1 MDDATLAAR
10 QLRSQREMYRA
21 MGSASPGAR
30 VVEADGGVLA
40 AVVPARPD
48 RSVVNAVVY
57 EDGAALVAARDT
69 LAAVYAEAGVVAWTV
84 WTRPGDEEVPRALA
98 AAGHRHDA
106 QPLLMA
112 AAIGELDVLP
122 RRELDLEPAPAWADA
137 ARINDACY
145 GQDPQHSFAAAF
157 GGFDARLY
165 VARLDGEPAACAG
178 ARWHEGDCGI
188 YFVATLP
195 HARGQGVASELL
207 RTALRDARAAG
218 CETTSLEATALGA
231 PVYER
236 LGYRPLG
243 RLGMWELRAGV

>member
-30 VVEADGGVLA
+30 VVEAGGGVLA

-57 EDGAALVAARDT
+57 EDGAALVAARDA
-69 LAAVYAEAGVVAWTV
+69 LAAAYAEAGVHAWTV
-84 WTRPGDEEVPRALA
+84 WTRPGDEDVPRALA
-98 AAGHRHDA
+98 AAGHRHDGR
-106 QPLLMA
+106 PLLMA
-112 AAIGELDVLP
+112 AEIGDIDLEP

-145 GQDPQHSFAAAF
+145 GQDPRHSFSAAF
-157 GGFDARLY
+157 GAFDARLY
-165 VARLDGEPAACAG
+165 VARVDGEPVACAG
-178 ARWHEGDCGI
+178 ARRHAGDCGI

-195 HARGQGVASELL
+195 RARGRGLASELL

-218 CETTSLEATALGA
+218 CETTSLEATSLGA

-243 RLGMWELRAGV
+243 RLGMWELRASV

>member
-30 VVEADGGVLA
+30 VVEAEGGVLA
-40 AVVPARPD
+40 AVVPVRPD
-48 RSVVNAVVY
+48 RSVVNAAVY

-69 LAAVYAEAGVVAWTV
+69 LAAAYAEAGVFAWTV
-84 WTRPGDEEVPRALA
+84 WTRPGDEEVPHALA
-98 AAGHRHDA
+98 AAGHRHDG
-106 QPLLMA
+106 QPMLMA
-112 AAIGELDVLP
+112 APIEEIDLEP
-122 RRELDLEPAPAWADA
+122 RREFELEPAPAWADA

-145 GQDPQHSFAAAF
+145 GLDPLHSFAEAF
-157 GGFDARLY
+157 GDFDARLY
-165 VARLDGEPAACAG
+165 VARLDGEPVACAG

-195 HARGQGVASELL
+195 HARGRGVAGELL
-207 RTALRDARAAG
+207 RTALRDARAGG

-243 RLGMWELRAGV
+243 RLGMWELRTGV